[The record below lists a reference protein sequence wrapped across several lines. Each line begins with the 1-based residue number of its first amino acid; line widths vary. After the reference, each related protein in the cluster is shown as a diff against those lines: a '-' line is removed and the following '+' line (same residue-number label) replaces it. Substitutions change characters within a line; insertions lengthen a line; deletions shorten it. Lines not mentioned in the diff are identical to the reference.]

1 MAMMVSLEHRLRAGS
16 DEDVERRFFMHT
28 LRYLTTSSGR
38 QVEME
43 DWMVTSYEVEFGQE
57 IGSGGL
63 YVFST
68 PFRTLWCI
76 CSLLVSVSGQVFEG
90 NWNKTKVALKVL
102 VMEDGITPSS
112 KVCLENDSFINA
124 FDTHWYCSLFAM
136 RSR

>member
-1 MAMMVSLEHRLRAGS
+1 MAMVVSLEHRLREGS

-68 PFRTLWCI
+68 
-76 CSLLVSVSGQVFEG
+76 S
-90 NWNKTKVALKVL
+90 
-102 VMEDGITPSS
+102 PSS
-112 KVCLENDSFINA
+112 SVVYLLIVGFRQWASV
-124 FDTHWYCSLFAM
+124 
-136 RSR
+136 

>member
-1 MAMMVSLEHRLRAGS
+1 MMAVMVSLEHRLRAGS

-68 PFRTLWCI
+68 F
-76 CSLLVSVSGQVFEG
+76 
-90 NWNKTKVALKVL
+90 
-102 VMEDGITPSS
+102 PSS
-112 KVCLENDSFINA
+112 SVVYLLIVGFCQWASVRRDLE
-124 FDTHWYCSLFAM
+124 
-136 RSR
+136 

>member
-1 MAMMVSLEHRLRAGS
+1 MMAMMVSLEHRLREGS
-16 DEDVERRFFMHT
+16 DEDVERRFFTHT

-68 PFRTLWCI
+68 FSYSVVYLLIVGFRQWA
-76 CSLLVSVSGQVFEG
+76 SVRRE
-90 NWNKTKVALKVL
+90 
-102 VMEDGITPSS
+102 
-112 KVCLENDSFINA
+112 LE
-124 FDTHWYCSLFAM
+124 
-136 RSR
+136 

>member
-1 MAMMVSLEHRLRAGS
+1 MMAMMVSLEHRLREGS
-16 DEDVERRFFMHT
+16 DEDVERRFFTHT

-68 PFRTLWCI
+68 F
-76 CSLLVSVSGQVFEG
+76 
-90 NWNKTKVALKVL
+90 
-102 VMEDGITPSS
+102 PSS
-112 KVCLENDSFINA
+112 SVVYRLIVGFRQWASVRRELE
-124 FDTHWYCSLFAM
+124 
-136 RSR
+136 

>member
-1 MAMMVSLEHRLRAGS
+1 MHSPDNQLSLLHTDVHPQNVMAMVVSLEHRLREGS

-38 QVEME
+38 RVEME

-68 PFRTLWCI
+68 FPYSEVYLLMVGFRQW
-76 CSLLVSVSGQVFEG
+76 
-90 NWNKTKVALKVL
+90 K
-102 VMEDGITPSS
+102 GIGIRQRWRS
-112 KVCLENDSFINA
+112 KYS
-124 FDTHWYCSLFAM
+124 
-136 RSR
+136 